1 MMNYRINENTK
12 NKIYKIAKYTAILIV
27 ILLVVFNIYT
37 LIHMHKEKQQ
47 VDIKLPKQEFTIKGF
62 GETKTETK
70 TEIVYVPKETIKY
83 YTIDKNTGETIENM
97 YTEKTDIEANIGKPS
112 VNVKLND
119 KDIEINKADD
129 EKYVFEK
136 NKLKLTQS
144 SKVDFDIHVDP
155 IEIDKTK
162 HWGIGGGYNS
172 KNGATVIAEFPINKK
187 GNIDGWV
194 TKDSETVAAGII
206 VKF

>member
-12 NKIYKIAKYTAILIV
+12 NKIYKIAKYAAILIV

-47 VDIKLPKQEFTIKGF
+47 VDIKLPKQEFTIKGY

-70 TEIVYVPKETIKY
+70 TEIIYVPKETIKY

-144 SKVDFDIHVDP
+144 SKVDFNIHVDP

>member
-27 ILLVVFNIYT
+27 ILLIVFNIYT

-47 VDIKLPKQEFTIKGF
+47 VDIKLPKQEFTIKGS

-144 SKVDFDIHVDP
+144 SKVDFNIHVDP

-187 GNIDGWV
+187 GNIDGGV